1 MSGGWIGKVLRLDLT
16 SGAAHPEPLN
26 HDWARDYVGARGLGV
41 RYLYDEVDP
50 TVDPFSP
57 DNRLYLASGPLT
69 GTNASTGARYEA
81 VTKSPLTGFVA
92 TSNSGGHWG
101 AELKFAGYDM
111 VAAQGAS
118 PTPVWLLVDDDRLEI
133 RDASHLWGKGVW
145 ETEELIREELG
156 DPDVRILSIG
166 QAGENRVRFAAILND
181 KHRAA
186 GRSGVGAVMGSKNL
200 KAIVVRGTGGTPVA
214 DPAEFLR
221 ACWKT
226 KQMLGESP
234 MIDQLFQFGTAMA
247 GPMIHSMG
255 ALPTRNLQDAQF
267 EPVIHSLNGQT
278 LASTRLKAMK
288 ACFACT
294 IACGRVTQLDD
305 GAEKWVVNTSP
316 RNWSMAG
323 EGPEYETLT
332 FFTSDLGI
340 DDMDAAIKA
349 NFLCNDYGM
358 DTISSGGTIA
368 AAMQLFEEGAL
379 TEEEVGYPIRFGD
392 AGAMLRALEETA
404 FRRGI
409 GDQLAEGGKRL
420 TEQHNRPELF
430 MGVKGQDF
438 AAYEPRALPGR
449 ALGYAT
455 SNRGACHLKE
465 EMLTD
470 DIMFPEADEGK
481 VERTIES
488 QHQNATNDSAGL
500 CLFPAA
506 YSGVEPSE
514 IVLEQLNAA
523 CGLGWSREQYLEA
536 GERVWNVERLFN
548 LGAGLKRDDDSL
560 PKRMMEEPI
569 PDGPSKGKTA
579 ASLTELL
586 PIYYS
591 KRGWSEDGV
600 PSKEKLAKLGI
611 SS

>member
-1 MSGGWIGKVLRLDLT
+1 VQ
-16 SGAAHPEPLN
+16 
-26 HDWARDYVGARGLGV
+26 
-41 RYLYDEVDP
+41 YLHQEVDP
-50 TVDPFSP
+50 RVDPFSP
-57 DNRLYLASGPLT
+57 DNRLYLATGPLT

-81 VTKSPLTGFVA
+81 VTKSPLTGFIA

-111 VAAQGAS
+111 VIAQGAA
-118 PTPVWLLVDDDRLEI
+118 PNPVWVWIDDGQVEI

-145 ETEELIREELG
+145 ETDEIIRNELG
-156 DPDVRILSIG
+156 DPEVRILLIG

-200 KAIVVRGTGGTPVA
+200 KAIVVRGNGGVPVA
-214 DPAEFLR
+214 DPAGFLQ
-221 ACWKT
+221 ASWKT
-226 KQMLGESP
+226 KQFLSESP
-234 MIDQLFQFGTAMA
+234 MVDQLYQFGTAMA
-247 GPMIHSMG
+247 SPMIHSMG
-255 ALPTRNLQDAQF
+255 ALPTRNLRESQF
-267 EPVIHSLNGQT
+267 EPVVDRLNGQA
-278 LASTRLKAMK
+278 LAVTRLQAMK

-294 IACGRVTQLDD
+294 IACGRVTKLGEKGSQ
-305 GAEKWVVNTSP
+305 KWVVNTSP

-358 DTISSGGTIA
+358 DTISTGGTIA
-368 AAMQLFEEGAL
+368 AAMELFEEGAL
-379 TEEEVGYPIRFGD
+379 TADDVGFSLGFGD
-392 AGAMLRALEETA
+392 AGAMLKALESTA
-404 FRRGI
+404 FRTGF
-409 GDQLAEGGKRL
+409 GDALAEGGRRL
-420 TEQHNRPELF
+420 TERYGRPELF
-430 MGVKGQDF
+430 MGVKSQDF
-438 AAYEPRALPGR
+438 AAYEPRSLPGR

-488 QHQNATNDSAGL
+488 QHQNASNDGAGL

-506 YSGVEPSE
+506 YSGVEPAE
-514 IVLEQLNAA
+514 IVLDQLNAA
-523 CGLGWSREQYLEA
+523 CGLEWSREDYLKA
-536 GERVWNVERLFN
+536 GERIWNTERTFN
-548 LGAGLKRDDDSL
+548 IGAGLTSADDSL

-569 PDGPSKGKTA
+569 SDGPAKGKSA
-579 ASLTELL
+579 AALREML
-586 PIYYS
+586 PLYYE
-591 KRGWSEDGV
+591 KRGWSEEGV
-600 PSKEKLAKLGI
+600 PTPEKLAELGL